1 MLISR
6 SCFTWMSKCNHGR
19 QGHYNDL
26 DRMESQCH
34 LQICSGPQI
43 HKAATHVLS
52 LVWQVPFKLRDE
64 DIPDDWS
71 CERNIWDREHASCS
85 VPQALT
91 DEEIDE
97 ILALQ
102 VRLLGA
108 FCICLK
114 SALLRASALIASPC
128 HDIDTFLHFCRTRQ
142 FWRLV
147 R

>member
-1 MLISR
+1 MQRMLISR
-6 SCFTWMSKCNHGR
+6 SCFTWMSKCSHGR
-19 QGHYNDL
+19 QGHYDDL
-26 DRMESQCH
+26 ARMESQYH
-34 LQICSGPQI
+34 LQICFGPQI
-43 HKAATHVLS
+43 HKAATHVVS

-114 SALLRASALIASPC
+114 SALLRAFRPNSLLLS
-128 HDIDTFLHFCRTRQ
+128 
-142 FWRLV
+142 
-147 R
+147 